1 MDGPGWYSSDS
12 MLVGSGWRFGTFFI
26 FHNIYGT
33 ILPID
38 ELIFFKMV
46 ETTNQYDSVL

>member
-1 MDGPGWYSSDS
+1 MAIFNGYLSLPEGS
-12 MLVGSGWRFGTFFI
+12 MLVGGLDVFLFSI
-26 FHNIYGT
+26 IYGT

-38 ELIFFKMV
+38 ELIFFKMI